1 MSARKYHVSQTCLV
15 GKCFFQCDPFD
26 KFLTLLSWEL
36 SSNDTVPVRMILGGV
51 LGGVSFLAIFV
62 GLVFWYHR
70 KRRHS
75 RPVSTPS
82 WHKAEL
88 PGVSVSINPSNWRW
102 ASAELPGTMG
112 KSYPSRTG
120 EMDST
125 GDRSR
130 GLGLG
135 EEKTRVE
142 LGSRLLPAELGVNS
156 KRSSPHNLERAIIRG

>member
-88 PGVSVSINPSNWRW
+88 PGVSVSINPSNPPEQARWILLVIGAEDW
-102 ASAELPGTMG
+102 ASVKKKQELSWARDYCLQSWVSIVSAPVRITWRELLLGDEDGT
-112 KSYPSRTG
+112 S
-120 EMDST
+120 
-125 GDRSR
+125 
-130 GLGLG
+130 
-135 EEKTRVE
+135 
-142 LGSRLLPAELGVNS
+142 
-156 KRSSPHNLERAIIRG
+156 